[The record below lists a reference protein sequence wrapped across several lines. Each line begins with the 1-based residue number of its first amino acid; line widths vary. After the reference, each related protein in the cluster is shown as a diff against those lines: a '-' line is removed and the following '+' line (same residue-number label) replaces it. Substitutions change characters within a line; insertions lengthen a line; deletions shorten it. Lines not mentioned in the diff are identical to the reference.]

1 MATILPFPA
10 PRGGDWTPSERAGL
24 DALAARFADET
35 DIEVAFGRTDAGDP
49 WCVVLDA
56 RDEVLVHIARE
67 GRDFVAHTADDLF
80 VRSGDLRTAVERVL
94 GSRWHEERAEV
105 VVPFAAAGRS
115 AQVVTAVLVVASFVH
130 HYRAE
135 AEPADDWS
143 FAAAR
148 PLKPAAPREVRD
160 EAAKVAAA
168 IDALPVPDLHAAL
181 SPPVPHREDAA
192 GTPFAIGPDPLAVDV
207 PSRDTVAAAHVAPA
221 LDLVAHLV
229 EAAAA
234 ISGSDHG
241 DVLIGT
247 GGDDL
252 LDAGKAAPGTHDL
265 LDGGG
270 GNDWLMLDGGTIA
283 IGGSGADTFAIR
295 APIAPGESLL
305 LGVLVDFEPGTD
317 KIVGAPTV
325 AGSPPSFTVIDS
337 VSISDI
343 FDDPGVNFAVPPA
356 LPGNRLTVDLNG
368 DGVPD
373 GYLLVNGV
381 IPEPATVEA
390 VRDAFKPF
398 TGEGHD
404 ASFMPTDAMAYTPMP
419 TVEPIHAVLPDL
431 I

>member
-10 PRGGDWTPSERAGL
+10 PRGGDWTASERAGL
-24 DALAARFADET
+24 DELAARFADEAG
-35 DIEVAFGRTDAGDP
+35 IEVAFGRTDAGDP

-56 RDEVLVHIARE
+56 RDEVLVHVARE

-148 PLKPAAPREVRD
+148 PLKPAAPREGRD

-168 IDALPVPDLHAAL
+168 IDALPIADLHAGIAL
-181 SPPVPHREDAA
+181 PDLQRDDGT
-192 GTPFAIGPDPLAVDV
+192 GTPFAVGPEPLAVDM
-207 PSRDTVAAAHVAPA
+207 PSRDGVVADHPAPA
-221 LDLVAHLV
+221 LDLVARLV
-229 EAAAA
+229 EASAT
-234 ISGSDHG
+234 ITGSDFA
-241 DVLIGT
+241 DVLVGT

-265 LDGGG
+265 LDAGA
-270 GNDWLMLDGGTIA
+270 GNDMLMLEGGTVA
-283 IGGSGADTFAIR
+283 IGGPGADIFAIR
-295 APIAPGESLL
+295 APEAPTATSL
-305 LGVLVDFEPGTD
+305 LGVLVDFDPGTD
-317 KIVGAPTV
+317 SIVAVPGV
-325 AGSPPSFTVIDS
+325 AASPPSFTVIDS
-337 VSISDI
+337 VSIADI
-343 FDDPGVNFAVPPA
+343 FDDPGVNFAVPPG

-368 DGVPD
+368 DGVGD
-373 GYLLVNGV
+373 GYLLVNGI
-381 IPEPATVEA
+381 IPEPATVDA
-390 VRDAFKPF
+390 VRDAFKPVADQ
-398 TGEGHD
+398 GHD
-404 ASFMPTDAMAYTPMP
+404 ASFLPTDALAYAPVP
-419 TVEPIHAVLPDL
+419 TIEPIHAVLPDL